1 VNNVNEKM
9 YEGEET
15 RERDSMNGSMSENE
29 WEGEKTLSVVR
40 ELCESKM
47 HSEIIS

>member
-1 VNNVNEKM
+1 MKVRRGKNE
-9 YEGEET
+9 
-15 RERDSMNGSMSENE
+15 RESMNGSMSENE
-29 WEGEKTLSVVR
+29 WEGEKKLSVVR